1 MTIRTEQDALL
12 DAVKTNTS
20 DDFYIG
26 SSVYIDDT
34 VEHTGPF
41 FAIYVVAEAVIDTS
55 ECTIGITDAPATITL
70 VVNTWLYGNF
80 PSIELD
86 SGHVIAYAKQGIT
99 IS

>member
-1 MTIRTEQDALL
+1 MAYNTNQDILL
-12 DAVKTNTS
+12 NDVKNNTA
-20 DDFYIG
+20 DQFYTATSI
-26 SSVYIDDT
+26 YIDDT

-86 SGHVIAYAKQGIT
+86 SGHVIAYAKSGIA